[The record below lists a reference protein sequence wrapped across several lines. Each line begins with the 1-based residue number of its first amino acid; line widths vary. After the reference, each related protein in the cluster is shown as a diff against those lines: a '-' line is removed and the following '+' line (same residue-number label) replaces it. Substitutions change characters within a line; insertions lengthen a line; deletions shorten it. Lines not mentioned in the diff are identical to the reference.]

1 MCDITDFFLGNI
13 TNTDILL
20 DWLGNSVGYWM
31 SERWYRGMFRKEHA
45 NKLFCLY
52 DNSYSWI
59 WFSTL
64 FLPFAFICPQ
74 IFHWKILVFFF
85 SLLFT
90 QFFFLTQISL
100 HPSIFLRFL
109 IIFFSQ
115 KWRHVNSMKSILAS
129 IVPIEC
135 KYTFVRVIARSVSFF
150 N

>member
-1 MCDITDFFLGNI
+1 MVLERLIYNDKICATLLTFFLVI
-13 TNTDILL
+13 TNMDILL

-85 SLLFT
+85 SS
-90 QFFFLTQISL
+90 SL
-100 HPSIFLRFL
+100 YS
-109 IIFFSQ
+109 IFFSYSNFLTFSFNFPSFLNYIFFT
-115 KWRHVNSMKSILAS
+115 KVKARKLDEINSREHCPNW
-129 IVPIEC
+129 V
-135 KYTFVRVIARSVSFF
+135 
-150 N
+150 

>member
-1 MCDITDFFLGNI
+1 MVLERLIYNDKICATLLTFFLVI

-85 SLLFT
+85 FSSLY
-90 QFFFLTQISL
+90 S
-100 HPSIFLRFL
+100 
-109 IIFFSQ
+109 IFFSYSNFLTSFNFPSFLNYIFFT
-115 KWRHVNSMKSILAS
+115 KVKTRKLDEINSREHCPNW
-129 IVPIEC
+129 V
-135 KYTFVRVIARSVSFF
+135 
-150 N
+150 